1 MVIFRNPGKGT
12 FHSTPT
18 ELFPPEIMEGS
29 EKRRQPGTGFGL
41 ALCAADLNNDGCVSI
56 CNNNC
61 VKLFLYFDWF
71 LLMIYRRTGA

>member
-1 MVIFRNPGKGT
+1 MVVFNNLGQGK

-18 ELFPPEIMEGS
+18 VLLPPEIMEGS

-56 CNNNC
+56 CETIPAFWL
-61 VKLFLYFDWF
+61 VLF
-71 LLMIYRRTGA
+71 MICWTTGA